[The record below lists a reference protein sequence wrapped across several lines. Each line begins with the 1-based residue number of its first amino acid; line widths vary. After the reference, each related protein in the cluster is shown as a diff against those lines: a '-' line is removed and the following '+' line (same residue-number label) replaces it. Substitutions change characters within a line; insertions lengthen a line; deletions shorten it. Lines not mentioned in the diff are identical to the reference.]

1 MIRKMSRQPIATLAR
16 EIDSDLRAI
25 RQILRRPVE
34 ADVERGG
41 LTAPQQGAMRAL
53 IQSDGMSLK
62 ELSKE
67 LGLAHSTVS
76 GIVDR
81 LEKHG
86 LVKRKADE
94 TDLRLSKIVVSEEVR
109 SYLRDTWPALEM
121 HPLAEA
127 LRAGTPA
134 ERQEILQGVRTLRRL
149 LDRAA
154 PAAP

>member
-1 MIRKMSRQPIATLAR
+1 MTRQPVASIVK
-16 EIDSDLRAI
+16 EIDDDLRAI

-53 IQSDGMSLK
+53 IRSGSMSLK

-81 LEKHG
+81 LEKQG
-86 LVKRKADE
+86 MVERKAEE
-94 TDLRLSKIVVSEEVR
+94 TDLRLSKIVVAEEVR
-109 SYLRDTWPALEM
+109 TYLRDTWPALEM

-127 LRAGTPA
+127 LRAATPA
-134 ERQEILQGVRTLRRL
+134 ERQEVLQGVRVLRRL
-149 LDRAA
+149 LDRTA
-154 PAAP
+154 PAAR